1 MSAASNYFFCSC
13 AILLFAIINLSVGP
27 IINNRVNSG
36 EGGAVE
42 WGLENCAK
50 LVDDLDTYKSE
61 SHPSLKPEEIQKNIE
76 EYEKKIRI
84 CKNKKAMYG
93 MEYTSFIFNAAIG
106 FICVLLGLYGLQKE
120 LLPITGLIGLGG
132 GIAGFVL
139 TLVYVIFN
147 GIVYTNY
154 YEKTIYK
161 RDGDGAFAE
170 LDGSRYE
177 CYYYKKGDPEA
188 IIAKYSDLIKSQYNY
203 NKKLIDSFSEDPEKK
218 GCKSYYY
225 SYCAD
230 NEYLDASIFRN
241 GLPSY
246 TDESGAP
253 QVCKKLYI
261 NTYSSEDFSNLS
273 NYDQSARFL
282 TVLIFSL
289 LTILCYLGLAFSG
302 FTLKKESS

>member
-13 AILLFAIINLSVGP
+13 TILLFAIINLSVGP
-27 IINNRVNSG
+27 IINNRVNLSD
-36 EGGAVE
+36 GGAVE
-42 WGLENCAK
+42 WGLANCAK
-50 LVDDLDTYKSE
+50 MVDDLDTYKNE
-61 SHPSLKPEEIQKNIE
+61 SHPYLKPEDIQKKIE
-76 EYEKKIRI
+76 QYEKEIRI
-84 CKNKKAMYG
+84 CKNEKAMYG

-177 CYYYKKGDPEA
+177 CYYYKEGDPDA

-218 GCKSYYY
+218 GCKSDYY
-225 SYCAD
+225 SNCAY
-230 NEYLDASIFRN
+230 NEYLDISIFGTN
-241 GLPSY
+241 LPHY
-246 TDESGAP
+246 IDESGAL

-261 NTYSSEDFSNLS
+261 GANSRDDLS
-273 NYDQSARFL
+273 YYDQSARFL

>member
-1 MSAASNYFFCSC
+1 M
-13 AILLFAIINLSVGP
+13 
-27 IINNRVNSG
+27 
-36 EGGAVE
+36 
-42 WGLENCAK
+42 
-50 LVDDLDTYKSE
+50 VDDLDTYKNE
-61 SHPSLKPEEIQKNIE
+61 SHPYLKPEDIQKNIE
-76 EYEKKIRI
+76 QKEKEIRI
-84 CKNKKAMYG
+84 CKNEKAMYG

-106 FICVLLGLYGLQKE
+106 FICVLLGLYGLQKDV
-120 LLPITGLIGLGG
+120 LPITGLIGLGG

-177 CYYYKKGDPEA
+177 CYYYKEGDPEA

-218 GCKSYYY
+218 GCTCTSYYY
-225 SYCAD
+225 SYCAN
-230 NEYLDASIFRN
+230 NEYLNASIFRN
-241 GLPSY
+241 ELPTY
-246 TDESGAP
+246 RDESGTS

-261 NTYSSEDFSNLS
+261 GAYSRDDLS
-273 NYDQSARFL
+273 YYDKSARFL

-289 LTILCYLGLAFSG
+289 LTTLCYLGLAFSG